1 MACCAWCFVCD
12 RWCLVVFVWLLCFG
26 LVVGLVW
33 FTVVSY
39 RFVVFDCCLRVCW
52 WTFVTACFLL
62 VVIVCCRGLV
72 LVVCVCWA
80 GWWFDMFVI
89 AWWRTCY
96 FMGAL
101 VFGYVWWVV
110 CSLVW
115 VCGFGGFVA
124 ACGYSCGLVIVLLFV
139 SYCCV

>member
-1 MACCAWCFVCD
+1 MA
-12 RWCLVVFVWLLCFG
+12 
-26 LVVGLVW
+26 
-33 FTVVSY
+33 
-39 RFVVFDCCLRVCW
+39 
-52 WTFVTACFLL
+52 ACFLL
-62 VVIVCCRGLV
+62 VIIVCCRGLV
-72 LVVCVCWA
+72 LVVFLLA
-80 GWWFDMFVI
+80 GWWFDMFAI
-89 AWWRTCY
+89 AWCRTCY

>member
-33 FTVVSY
+33 FTAVSY

-62 VVIVCCRGLV
+62 VVIVCCREFSFG
-72 LVVCVCWA
+72 CVC
-80 GWWFDMFVI
+80 
-89 AWWRTCY
+89 
-96 FMGAL
+96 L
-101 VFGYVWWVV
+101 
-110 CSLVW
+110 L
-115 VCGFGGFVA
+115 GGV
-124 ACGYSCGLVIVLLFV
+124 GGLICL
-139 SYCCV
+139 